1 VISLKNVERRLFWAG
16 AWLVGLGSI
25 LAGLLYGFLHGV
37 SFLAGGLLSA
47 INMAAIR
54 HTAASALMH
63 GSRSSRVRVIVG
75 YILRLLLIPLCF
87 YAMMRLLFLGI
98 IAAAAGFAA
107 FSCGIFIEGVFEAF
121 KSNSK

>member
-1 VISLKNVERRLFWAG
+1 VIGLDNIERRLFWAG
-16 AWLVGLGSI
+16 AWLVGIGSI
-25 LAGLLYGFLHGV
+25 LACLIFGLLHGV

-47 INMAAIR
+47 VNLAALR
-54 HTAASALMH
+54 HTAASALLH
-63 GSRSSRVRVIVG
+63 RSRSSKVRVIVG

-107 FSCGIFIEGVFEAF
+107 FSCGIFIEGVLEAF
-121 KSNSK
+121 KSSSK